1 MIGAVAS
8 LLVVEAIGAAALV
21 LLCSDPRRWTWPARL
36 GLGFMLGLV
45 ALSVW
50 LFLASLAG
58 LRPAWWLGLVEL
70 ALLGIAAIVVRRDGW
85 PRWLEAPTAPP
96 PRPRGRGPRALDAV
110 LVVFVVGLCALVG
123 AVALAEPLVEWDALA
138 IWGFKARVLL
148 QEPISASTYFTD
160 LSRAYSHLDYPLLWP
175 LAMTWVWAW
184 VGRADLDAV
193 KVLAPALLGAIAATG
208 HGLLRRRHDPT
219 TALVF
224 TAVLV
229 GLPMTLSQTARL
241 AADAPLACFTLA
253 AFSCWYLW
261 LVEDDID
268 ALRVSGVLAGG
279 MALTKNEGL
288 GLLAVLLV
296 LTATAVVWPWRPK
309 RARQAVV
316 WTALTPLIVAGS
328 WLLFRARIPKVHEDY
343 GSRIHPAIFL
353 GSLERVPEVLR
364 QSLTYFGDVSSWLVF
379 WPLLAIGLLL
389 TIRRWWR
396 RPLLLLVLAVV
407 LPVLMYGYVFVVT
420 PWTLDDLMDLS
431 ANRVLFHVAP
441 LGVLL
446 LAEVLRS
453 AGFLAWTE
461 RAAPGP
467 PPRRSGRSARATLA
481 PPRR

>member
-1 MIGAVAS
+1 MIGAVVS
-8 LLVVEAIGAAALV
+8 LLVIAAIGAAVLV

-36 GLGFMLGLV
+36 GLSFGLGLI

-58 LRPAWWLGLVEL
+58 LRPAWWLGLVAL
-70 ALLGIAAIVVRRDGW
+70 ALLALAAIVVQRGQW
-85 PRWLEAPTAPP
+85 PRWLEAPTVPP
-96 PRPRGRGPRALDAV
+96 SRPRGRWRRALDAA
-110 LVVFVVGLCALVG
+110 LIVFVVGLCALVG

-148 QEPISASTYFTD
+148 HEPISASTYFTD

-184 VGRADLDAV
+184 VGWADLDAV
-193 KVLAPALLGAIAATG
+193 KVLAPALLAAIAATG
-208 HGLLRRRHDPT
+208 YGLLRRRHDRT

-241 AADAPLACFTLA
+241 AADAPLAFFAMAT
-253 AFSCWYLW
+253 FFCWYLW
-261 LVEDDID
+261 LVEDDTD

-296 LTATAVVWPWRPK
+296 LTATAIVWPWRPR
-309 RARQAVV
+309 RARQAAAWIV
-316 WTALTPLIVAGS
+316 LTPLIVAGS

-343 GSRIHPAIFL
+343 GSRINPAVFL
-353 GSLERVPEVLR
+353 GNLDRVPEVLR
-364 QSLTYFGDVSSWLVF
+364 HSLSYFGDVSSWLVF
-379 WPLLAIGLLL
+379 WPLLTIGLLV

-396 RPLLLLVLAVV
+396 RPPLLLVLAVV

-420 PWTLDDLMDLS
+420 PWKLDELMDLS
-431 ANRVLFHVAP
+431 ANRVLLHVAL
-441 LGVLL
+441 LGILL
-446 LAEVLRS
+446 LAEVLES
-453 AGFLAWTE
+453 AGLLAFAE